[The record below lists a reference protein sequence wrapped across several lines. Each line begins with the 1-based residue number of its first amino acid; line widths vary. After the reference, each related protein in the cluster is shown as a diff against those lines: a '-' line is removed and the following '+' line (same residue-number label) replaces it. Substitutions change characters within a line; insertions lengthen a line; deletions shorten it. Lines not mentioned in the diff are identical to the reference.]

1 MKQVYVCGDS
11 FCVSDLEYGQCWVD
25 LLAQHRTVINLAQV
39 SATNLLISQQV
50 DQAIAESADFVI
62 VQGTSCTRSETRFN
76 GQVVPYSFLTANTTT
91 TKFNNRQLQI
101 IREYY
106 TEFFDLDLAIYHNQ
120 CIIQNTL
127 QKLMDSGIPFRFD
140 QGGFE
145 HPKFG
150 AMSAKYFAKF
160 EHYRSAVNLWDH
172 ADTKDYRP
180 YYHIRDD
187 KVHQHVAQYYIKET
201 E

>member
-1 MKQVYVCGDS
+1 MKRVYICGDS
-11 FCVSDLEYGQCWVD
+11 FCVPDSEYGACWVD
-25 LLAQHRTVINLAQV
+25 LLAQQRTVINLAQV

-76 GQVVPYSFLTANTTT
+76 NQIVPYSFLTASKTT
-91 TKFNNRQLQI
+91 TKFNDRQLRI
-101 IREYY
+101 IQEYY

-127 QKLMDSGIPFRFD
+127 QKLADSGIPFLFD

-145 HPKFG
+145 HANFG
-150 AMSAKYFAKF
+150 ATQSDYFAKF
-160 EHYRSAVNLWDH
+160 NGYRSEINLWDYAH
-172 ADTKDYRP
+172 TRDYRP
-180 YYHIRDD
+180 YYHIRDAQ
-187 KVHQHVAQYYIKET
+187 VHHRVAQYYIKET

>member
-1 MKQVYVCGDS
+1 MKRVYICGDS
-11 FCVSDLEYGQCWVD
+11 FCVPDPEYGACWVD
-25 LLAQHRTVINLAQV
+25 LLAQQRTVVNLAQV

-50 DQAIAESADFVI
+50 DQAMAESADFVI
-62 VQGTSCTRSETRFN
+62 VQGTSCTRSETKHHGR
-76 GQVVPYSFLTANTTT
+76 VVPYSFLTADSVTTD
-91 TKFNNRQLQI
+91 FNQHQLQI
-101 IREYY
+101 IKEYY

-127 QKLMDSGIPFRFD
+127 QKLTDSGIPFRFD

-150 AMSAKYFAKF
+150 ATRSDYFAKF
-160 EHYRSAVNLWDH
+160 NSYRSEINLWDH
-172 ADTKDYRP
+172 ADTRDYRP
-180 YYHIRDD
+180 YYHIRNAQ
-187 KVHQHVAQYYIKET
+187 VHRDVAQYYIKET

>member
-1 MKQVYVCGDS
+1 MV
-11 FCVSDLEYGQCWVD
+11 
-25 LLAQHRTVINLAQV
+25 NLAQV

-50 DQAIAESADFVI
+50 DRAIKNSADFVI
-62 VQGTSCTRSETRFN
+62 VQGTSCTRSEIKLN
-76 GQVVPYSFLTANTTT
+76 GKVVPYSFLTSNATT
-91 TKFNNRQLQI
+91 TKFNNRQLNI

-127 QKLMDSGIPFRFD
+127 QKLLDSGIPFRFD

-150 AMSAKYFAKF
+150 AAPAEYFAKF
-160 EHYRSAVNLWDH
+160 ENYRSAINLWDY
-172 ADTKDYRP
+172 ADTREYRP

>member
-1 MKQVYVCGDS
+1 MKRIYICGDS
-11 FCVSDLEYGQCWVD
+11 FCVPDSEYGQCWVD
-25 LLAQHRTVINLAQV
+25 LLAQHRAVVNLAQV

-62 VQGTSCTRSETRFN
+62 AQGTSCTRSETRHN
-76 GQVVPYSFLTANTTT
+76 GKIVPYSFLTANTTT
-91 TKFNNRQLQI
+91 TKFNDRQLQI
-101 IREYY
+101 IREYH

-150 AMSAKYFAKF
+150 ATRSDYFAKF
-160 EHYRSAVNLWDH
+160 SSCRSEINLWDH
-172 ADTKDYRP
+172 ADTRDYRP
-180 YYHIRDD
+180 YYHIRDA
-187 KVHQHVAQYYIKET
+187 KVHQQVAQYYIKET

>member
-1 MKQVYVCGDS
+1 MIYICGDS
-11 FCVSDLEYGQCWVD
+11 FCVSDPEYGACWVD
-25 LLAQHRTVINLAQV
+25 LLAQQRTVVNLAQV

-62 VQGTSCTRSETRFN
+62 LHGTSCTRSEIKLN
-76 GQVVPYSFLTANTTT
+76 GKVVPYSFLTSNATN
-91 TKFNNRQLQI
+91 TKFDDRQLNI

-127 QKLMDSGIPFRFD
+127 QKLADSGIPFRFD

-145 HPKFG
+145 HSSFG
-150 AMSAKYFAKF
+150 ATPAKYFGKF
-160 EHYRSAVNLWDH
+160 DHYRSAVNLWDY
-172 ADTKDYRP
+172 ANTRDYRP
-180 YYHIRDD
+180 YYHIRDAQ
-187 KVHQHVAQYYIKET
+187 VHQQVAQYYIKET
-201 E
+201 Q

>member
-1 MKQVYVCGDS
+1 MKQIYVCGDS
-11 FCVSDLEYGQCWVD
+11 FCVPDPEYGPCWVD
-25 LLAQHRTVINLAQV
+25 LLAQQRTVINLAQV
-39 SATNLLISQQV
+39 SATNMLISQQV

-62 VQGTSCTRSETRFN
+62 VQGTSCTRSETRHN
-76 GQVVPYSFLTANTTT
+76 GQVVPYSFLTANAAT
-91 TKFNNRQLQI
+91 TKFDDRQLRI

-127 QKLMDSGIPFRFD
+127 QKLADSDIPFRFD

-150 AMSAKYFAKF
+150 AARSDYFAKF
-160 EHYRSAVNLWDH
+160 NSYRSVVNLWDY
-172 ADTKDYRP
+172 ADTRDYRP
-180 YYHIRDD
+180 YYHIRDAE
-187 KVHQHVAQYYIKET
+187 VHQRIAQYYIKET

>member
-1 MKQVYVCGDS
+1 MKRIYICGDS
-11 FCVSDLEYGQCWVD
+11 FCVPDPEYGHCWVD
-25 LLAQHRTVINLAQV
+25 ILAQHRTVINLAQV

-76 GQVVPYSFLTANTTT
+76 GKVVPYSFLTANTTT
-91 TKFNNRQLQI
+91 TKFNDRQLCI
-101 IREYY
+101 IRDYY

-127 QKLMDSGIPFRFD
+127 QKLSDSGTPFRFD

-145 HPKFG
+145 HVKFG
-150 AMSAKYFAKF
+150 AVHSDYFAKF
-160 EHYRSAVNLWDH
+160 GNHRSEINLWDY
-172 ADTKDYRP
+172 ADTRDYRP
-180 YYHIRDD
+180 YYHIRDAE
-187 KVHQHVAQYYIKET
+187 VHQLVAQYYIKET

>member
-1 MKQVYVCGDS
+1 MKRVYICGDS
-11 FCVSDLEYGQCWVD
+11 FCVPDPEYGACWVD
-25 LLAQHRTVINLAQV
+25 LLAKQRTVVNLAQV

-62 VQGTSCTRSETRFN
+62 LQGTSCTRSETRFN
-76 GQVVPYSFLTANTTT
+76 GKVVPYSFLTSNTTT
-91 TKFNNRQLQI
+91 TKFNDRQLTI

-127 QKLMDSGIPFRFD
+127 QKLADNSIPFRFD

-150 AMSAKYFAKF
+150 ATPTEYFAKF
-160 EHYRSAVNLWDH
+160 DNYRSKINLWDY

-180 YYHIRDD
+180 YYHIRDAE
-187 KVHQHVAQYYIKET
+187 VHQRIAHYYIKET
-201 E
+201 Q